1 MDIYWYFCE
10 FYLKT
15 FSLKL
20 KWNPSFWLGTL
31 FLNFLYRTY
40 HFLRSSFQTYYVYFS
55 CQQFFHTLTSG
66 YYPSVSTV
74 PFSHPLFSRW
84 IWSCWHNTY
93 YVFFKLSVPLSSFDI
108 LFLSRPSYCIRFP
121 WSREFEECLR
131 LSRSQFTMPHIYSSL
146 YSCIHAGNHRLVC
159 STQCER
165 SACVRWGPNLLA
177 ASTNALNFP
186 NWLLFLLLWLSNH
199 FSEPCIV

>member
-1 MDIYWYFCE
+1 MF
-10 FYLKT
+10 T
-15 FSLKL
+15 SPV
-20 KWNPSFWLGTL
+20 N
-31 FLNFLYRTY
+31 NFFIR
-40 HFLRSSFQTYYVYFS
+40 
-55 CQQFFHTLTSG
+55 
-66 YYPSVSTV
+66 
-74 PFSHPLFSRW
+74 SHPVITHLFPLFHLVILSFPAEFGLADTTLP
-84 IWSCWHNTY
+84 TY
-93 YVFFKLSVPLSSFDI
+93 SSSYLYHCNMSSFDI

-199 FSEPCIV
+199 FSELCIV